1 MWRFPLFTKFI
12 EDLVDNEFVD
22 QVIIIDNDNTK
33 TPKLIDNKKI
43 ELIDFGFNLIV
54 NPSWNLA
61 VRYSRNEDICIVN
74 DDIIYD
80 LRVFKHLSKIEP
92 NQFGSA
98 GMVCGDKFL
107 GPFTKT
113 GIIEISLLKD
123 IYVGFGHF
131 MYVKKSQYINIPH
144 ELKFGYGDDWMIF
157 SNISR
162 KLLVYIIDECLFMTE
177 GSMTMREVQG
187 KESIFKYETEKFLYY
202 RSLLDE
208 NNDEK
213 SFSLQNKLAEDTKI
227 YLDIVSDMLNYNYSV
242 TTLTYCDNDIT
253 KMFLANFN
261 KVRTYTKTFDPN
273 LQEMFYVMRHI
284 KDVQYECVFQF
295 DTEIEASDILF
306 VNAPIN
312 NLSDYLSKAEKF
324 VIIRK
329 EYENQINDDW
339 VKCMISHENIIYK
352 RLAV

>member
-1 MWRFPLFTKFI
+1 
-12 EDLVDNEFVD
+12 
-22 QVIIIDNDNTK
+22 
-33 TPKLIDNKKI
+33 
-43 ELIDFGFNLIV
+43 
-54 NPSWNLA
+54 
-61 VRYSRNEDICIVN
+61 
-74 DDIIYD
+74 
-80 LRVFKHLSKIEP
+80 
-92 NQFGSA
+92 
-98 GMVCGDKFL
+98 
-107 GPFTKT
+107 
-113 GIIEISLLKD
+113 
-123 IYVGFGHF
+123 
-131 MYVKKSQYINIPH
+131 
-144 ELKFGYGDDWMIF
+144 
-157 SNISR
+157 
-162 KLLVYIIDECLFMTE
+162 
-177 GSMTMREVQG
+177 
-187 KESIFKYETEKFLYY
+187 
-202 RSLLDE
+202 
-208 NNDEK
+208 
-213 SFSLQNKLAEDTKI
+213 
-227 YLDIVSDMLNYNYSV
+227 MLNYNYSV